1 MIDQNA
7 RMISQWL
14 ASAHPTPSKAW
25 KEWQIG
31 GIAMLPTG
39 RAFDTVRISAAI
51 VHAAAQS
58 GDAGAVGA
66 YLARVLDGPV
76 IHDAYDA
83 SVWYYAL
90 VPLDT
95 CTHHRAPD
103 ATLLGPDPTWL
114 GVPAVHRTARP
125 GVYWLL
131 PPRRRADHC
140 APAGVDEVIHHG
152 RHRVTERGPGKP
164 DPDVIERGCRDLLDG
179 PTDHAHDLAAATE
192 STLRARGYLMVLL
205 PVLEDAEAR
214 IPSDDPARS
223 RVLLAVT
230 EAKRQLDLAT
240 REANPTRQYAHVR
253 RLADCCHG
261 CVKLLRELEARAPAR

>member
-1 MIDQNA
+1 
-7 RMISQWL
+7 
-14 ASAHPTPSKAW
+14 
-25 KEWQIG
+25 
-31 GIAMLPTG
+31 MLPTG
-39 RAFDTVRISAAI
+39 RVFDTVRVSAAI

-58 GDAGAVGA
+58 GDSGAVGA

-76 IHDAYDA
+76 IHDAYDT

-90 VPLDT
+90 VPPGS
-95 CTHHRAPD
+95 CAHHRAPD

-131 PPRRRADHC
+131 PPRHRADHC

-152 RHRVTERGPGKP
+152 RHRITEWGPGPGGP
-164 DPDVIERGCRDLLDG
+164 DLDTIERGCRDLLDG
-179 PTDHAHDLAAATE
+179 SADHAHDLAAATE
-192 STLRARGYLMVLL
+192 STLRARGYLMLLL

-214 IPSDDPARS
+214 IPSDAPARS

-230 EAKRQLDLAT
+230 DAKRQLDLAT

-253 RLADCCHG
+253 RLVDCCHG
-261 CVKLLRELEARAPAR
+261 CVKLLRELDAQAPAR